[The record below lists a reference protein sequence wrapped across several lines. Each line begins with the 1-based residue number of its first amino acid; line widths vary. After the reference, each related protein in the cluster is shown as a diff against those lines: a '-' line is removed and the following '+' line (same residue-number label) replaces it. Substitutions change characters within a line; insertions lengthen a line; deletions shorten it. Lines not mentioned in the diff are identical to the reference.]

1 MSILAERRSPNIL
14 ITETFTGSIPAAQTR
29 VAVDADIK
37 SARRSGNK
45 RVIRTLK
52 ALGVCPSDWKNPS
65 IGLITNALGDRHIII
80 VAEPESTVEE

>member
-1 MSILAERRSPNIL
+1 MGLLHERRSPNIL

-29 VAVDADIK
+29 VAVDADTK
-37 SARRSGNK
+37 AVRRGGNR

-65 IGLITNALGDRHIII
+65 IGLITNSLGERHIII